1 MGAAAIPLIVAS
13 TVISAKAAH
22 EEGKAAEAAAE
33 FKAKTQRAA
42 GTRKAYEAKR
52 SGDIVAS
59 QARAAM
65 AAGGGSASDPGAIE
79 TLGKIKSEAEYGSL
93 AAMYE
98 GETGAKI
105 SQYEGQIAK
114 RQARMK
120 TLSTVL
126 SGGAKGAY
134 AYNRLYGD

>member
-1 MGAAAIPLIVAS
+1 MGAAALPLIVAS
-13 TVISAKAAH
+13 TVLSAQQAH
-22 EEGKAAEAAAE
+22 EEGEAAQQAAE
-33 FKAKTQRAA
+33 FKAKTQMAA

-65 AAGGGSASDPGAIE
+65 AAGGGAAADPGAIE

-105 SQYEGQIAK
+105 SKYEGEVAK
-114 RQARMK
+114 RQARMR

-134 AYNRLYGD
+134 TYNRLYG